1 MSYIKYNDDPLARR
15 VSDAFANLCAGDPTK
30 KALKLFDRCFS
41 IFNGAKKE
49 SSFCELENF
58 IYPVDSSLSIDFEVC
73 GAETLVVYDNAT
85 DSIPSFGPS
94 GTPSNYPLG
103 EGLEYIP
110 NDSTDPS
117 NTPTYHVIQNDK
129 NYVRGCI
136 LYVKYPVKDKL
147 GDDTLPADHECKIK
161 FTNRLN
167 EEFEVPLHQFFAH
180 FANPETR
187 DANSLINKIEITNPN
202 ANFSIK
208 VTGLIIY
215 TKSNNDPSDC
225 AC

>member
-30 KALKLFDRCFS
+30 KVLKLLDRCFS

-73 GAETLVVYDNAT
+73 AGETLVVYDNST
-85 DSIPSFGPS
+85 DTVLPLDPSN
-94 GTPSNYPLG
+94 TPSNYPLG
-103 EGLEYIP
+103 ESDEYIP
-110 NDSTDPS
+110 NDSIDPS
-117 NTPTYHVIQNDK
+117 NTPTYHVIPNDR

-136 LYVKYPVKDKL
+136 LYVKYPVKNKL
-147 GDDTLPADHECKIK
+147 GDDILPADYECKIN

-167 EEFEVPLHQFFAH
+167 EEFTIPLHQFFAH

-187 DANSLINKIEITNPN
+187 DANSLINKIEIVNPN
-202 ANFSIK
+202 SNYSIK
-208 VTGLIIY
+208 VTGMIVY